1 MAGVG
6 RRGGPFIVLFIANW
20 EPYGTK
26 VLSNN
31 AMYIKIITS
40 TKFAR
45 TFWLRDTDFT
55 VSCLSDITLQFI
67 LVMLYQHSGLQTDCS
82 LYHSHITNLTKRC
95 HLLLEKKNRAQ
106 FLPFKTKHIFNYQ
119 IKIRRRLLFL
129 AHLTGTNSIIISFT
143 YNKKTINKYVAR
155 KKKH

>member
-1 MAGVG
+1 MRILTKLTVKKDIPFGNLNQKTWNLFHG
-6 RRGGPFIVLFIANW
+6 RGGKKGRSIYCIIYCQLRTIS
-20 EPYGTK
+20 TK

-31 AMYIKIITS
+31 AIYIKIITS

-45 TFWLRDTDFT
+45 TYWLWYMDFT

-67 LVMLYQHSGLQTDCS
+67 LVMLYQHSGLHKGCS

-106 FLPFKTKHIFNYQ
+106 FLPFKTKQIFNYQ
-119 IKIRRRLLFL
+119 IKIRRRLL
-129 AHLTGTNSIIISFT
+129 
-143 YNKKTINKYVAR
+143 
-155 KKKH
+155 